1 MESDVQVRDAT
12 PADVRAIVRLCRHGW
27 RAWVAWF
34 APSIV
39 ICGWWVRVLES
50 SDCFVRVA
58 SIQVDEPGS
67 PERVVGFSVLASD
80 FEAWDR
86 MLHRGPHSK
95 LAKVLI
101 LLWNPRLLA
110 LFLKKRRVRS
120 APRATNKAAHAGSEG
135 VVSTNTRS
143 VNRCGV
149 VNSSSEFHLA
159 LMAVDK
165 TVRGKGLGSAIV
177 RDYLALAELRSAD
190 SVWLHV
196 EPLNTRAQSLY
207 KKHGFMI
214 VGRDGNSLLMIRG
227 TGGAG
232 KSCAEQEL

>member
-1 MESDVQVRDAT
+1 M
-12 PADVRAIVRLCRHGW
+12 
-27 RAWVAWF
+27 
-34 APSIV
+34 
-39 ICGWWVRVLES
+39 
-50 SDCFVRVA
+50 
-58 SIQVDEPGS
+58 
-67 PERVVGFSVLASD
+67 
-80 FEAWDR
+80 
-86 MLHRGPHSK
+86 
-95 LAKVLI
+95 
-101 LLWNPRLLA
+101 
-110 LFLKKRRVRS
+110 
-120 APRATNKAAHAGSEG
+120 
-135 VVSTNTRS
+135 
-143 VNRCGV
+143 
-149 VNSSSEFHLA
+149 NSSSEFHLA